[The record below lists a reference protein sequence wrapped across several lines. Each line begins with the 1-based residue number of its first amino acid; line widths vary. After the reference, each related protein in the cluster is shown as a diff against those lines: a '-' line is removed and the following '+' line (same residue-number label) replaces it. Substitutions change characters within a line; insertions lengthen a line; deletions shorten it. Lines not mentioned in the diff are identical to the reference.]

1 MCMACE
7 QQADFYRE
15 YFGAMLKRGVMPEG
29 IDPADL
35 EDLGLEIPP
44 ELMFALGRKSA
55 PARMPEPQK
64 PAANPFNC
72 DNPDDE

>member
-1 MCMACE
+1 MCLACE
-7 QQADFYRE
+7 EQTEFYRQ

-35 EDLGLEIPP
+35 EELGLEIPP
-44 ELMFALGRKSA
+44 ELKFALGA
-55 PARMPEPQK
+55 K
-64 PAANPFNC
+64 PATPAPRFSC

>member
-1 MCMACE
+1 MCLACE
-7 QQADFYRE
+7 EQAMFYRQ

-44 ELMFALGRKSA
+44 ELKFALSSKGA
-55 PARMPEPQK
+55 AMPK
-64 PAANPFNC
+64 PCKQAANPFNC